1 MPKGILVS
9 TTRFRFDAVEKR
21 IYILRSHRVML
32 DQDLAVLYGVET
44 KALNRAVQR
53 NPERFPADF
62 MFQLTAEEMG
72 NLRFHIGTSR
82 WGGRR
87 HLPYVFTQ
95 EGISM
100 LSSVL
105 RSKRAIQVNIVIMRA
120 FVKLRQVL
128 STHKNLA
135 RKLEELEGKYNK
147 HDVQIRTIFQ
157 ALKQLIEA
165 PLQTRRRI
173 GFVRDE

>member
-1 MPKGILVS
+1 
-9 TTRFRFDAVEKR
+9 
-21 IYILRSHRVML
+21 
-32 DQDLAVLYGVET
+32 
-44 KALNRAVQR
+44 
-53 NPERFPADF
+53 

-72 NLRFHIGTSR
+72 NLRFHIGASR

-95 EGISM
+95 EGVSM

-135 RKLEELEGKYNK
+135 RKLEELEGKYDK
-147 HDVQIRTIFQ
+147 HDVQIKTIFQ
-157 ALKQLIEA
+157 ALKQLIETPA
-165 PLQTRRRI
+165 QPRRPI
-173 GFVRDE
+173 GFVRDN

>member
-1 MPKGILVS
+1 MRKGTLVS
-9 TTRFRFDAVEKR
+9 ASRLHFDAVEKR
-21 IYILRSHRVML
+21 IHILRGHRVML

-53 NPERFPADF
+53 NPERFPGDF
-62 MFQLTAEEMG
+62 MFQLTAEEMD

-87 HLPYVFTQ
+87 HLPHVFTQ

-135 RKLEELEGKYNK
+135 RKLEELEGKYDK